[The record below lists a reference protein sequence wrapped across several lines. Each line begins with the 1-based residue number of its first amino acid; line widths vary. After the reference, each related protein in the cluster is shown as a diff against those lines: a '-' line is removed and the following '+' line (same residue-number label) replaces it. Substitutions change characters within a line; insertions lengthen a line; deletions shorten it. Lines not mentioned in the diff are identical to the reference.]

1 MRRRS
6 LSTRVVTLEQRATLT
21 SAPDPVPMWLLTLIA
36 VELGDLQDHEAVATG
51 YGRALGYEDVRSF
64 RAGLASD
71 EVGDRHRD
79 AVTRM
84 LDAKLARTTIAHEPP
99 LPIDF
104 DQRPLTAH

>member
-21 SAPDPVPMWLLTLIA
+21 SVPDPVPMWLLTLIA
-36 VELGDLQDHEAVATG
+36 TELGDLQEHEAVATG

-71 EVGDRHRD
+71 EVGERHQAAVLRMVGDD
-79 AVTRM
+79 ANAVLGSLIR
-84 LDAKLARTTIAHEPP
+84 KHERA
-99 LPIDF
+99 L
-104 DQRPLTAH
+104 RSR